1 MLRNTEK
8 MKSSNRTVSVHER
21 FANLNN
27 STLEKKVMKIKL
39 KIFKKNS
46 LVLNFVVLK
55 KICNCPGIY
64 IHGQPY

>member
-27 STLEKKVMKIKL
+27 STLEKKVMKIK
-39 KIFKKNS
+39 
-46 LVLNFVVLK
+46 
-55 KICNCPGIY
+55 
-64 IHGQPY
+64 